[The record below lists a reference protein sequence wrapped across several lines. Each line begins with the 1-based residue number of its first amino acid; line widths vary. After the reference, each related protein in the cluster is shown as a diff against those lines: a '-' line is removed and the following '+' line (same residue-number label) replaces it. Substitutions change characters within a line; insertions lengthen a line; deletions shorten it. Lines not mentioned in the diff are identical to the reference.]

1 MTIDNIRLEPPK
13 YINRKTFIRLAATAL
28 AVAFLAIWDRL
39 TSRQK
44 VLHDR
49 PVVTRLNVAIL
60 GTGTYLFEKF
70 IVVKSADDLKVFSN
84 KCTHAGCRINQELD
98 GQLICPCH
106 GSRYEAAT
114 GKVIQGPAGL
124 NLPLIPF
131 TTDAKTG
138 ETIIKI

>member
-1 MTIDNIRLEPPK
+1 LTIDNTGLEPQK

-28 AVAFLAIWDRL
+28 ALAFLALWDRL

-44 VLHDR
+44 VLLDR
-49 PVVTRLNVAIL
+49 PVVTRLNAAIL
-60 GTGTYLFEKF
+60 GTGTYLFERF

-84 KCTHAGCRINQELD
+84 KCTHAGCRINQEMD

-114 GKVIQGPAGL
+114 GKVVQGPAGL
-124 NLPLIPF
+124 DLPSVPF
-131 TTDAKTG
+131 ITDVKTG
-138 ETIIKI
+138 EIIIKV